1 MSFKKG
7 SGGKK
12 SFCNTSIICTY
23 SILLEWEPLKRQ
35 PLWFSCWPSFS
46 HSETQCFL
54 LTFPH
59 SYDLY
64 DTIMPCLQH
73 RPSLVST
80 TNLLHSLIKISN
92 YSITFA
98 VGLLIKQHFYI
109 MQFDCTFC
117 LYLQINEILWLT
129 KYDLNFRLEYF
140 LIQVYISDFEVKVC
154 LSDPIS
160 YYVRSTIYPI
170 FCLLGLLLEE
180 FSLLKILTS
189 FFQTRTM
196 YSKVFL

>member
-1 MSFKKG
+1 MTNIATPSTKTPNMRVMKFTIGRPLLGNHYYIIEWRRLSKEFKDGFFFTFLEKDQSLQERCIQNWARYMRFKKG

-23 SILLEWEPLKRQ
+23 SILLEWEPLERQ

-80 TNLLHSLIKISN
+80 TNWLHSLIK
-92 YSITFA
+92 
-98 VGLLIKQHFYI
+98 
-109 MQFDCTFC
+109 
-117 LYLQINEILWLT
+117 
-129 KYDLNFRLEYF
+129 
-140 LIQVYISDFEVKVC
+140 
-154 LSDPIS
+154 
-160 YYVRSTIYPI
+160 
-170 FCLLGLLLEE
+170 
-180 FSLLKILTS
+180 
-189 FFQTRTM
+189 FQTT
-196 YSKVFL
+196 V